1 MQRRAVKSAMRT
13 FEVLELFA
21 ERRRPMALNEIY
33 SELGY
38 PQSSTTNLLK
48 SMVLLGY
55 LNYNRT
61 KRTYLPTMRLNLLGN
76 WVAGYIQSEGRFREL
91 VDEMQRRTD
100 ETVGLSTQNDL
111 FIQYLF
117 LHGPEHEFKNMP
129 PDGTMRLLVDSS
141 GGRAMM
147 ARMGNR
153 AIDKLCRYTNHY
165 EMKNDRVSYAEIM
178 KDINWIR
185 HVGYCYFP
193 NWPTPDVSSISIAL
207 DADLHGIPLA
217 IGVGGLADR
226 IARKKADILEIM
238 REMIAEFNE
247 RHAAGATAN
256 ADDVPGDADDGG
268 DENEDAVS

>member
-76 WVAGYIQSEGRFREL
+76 WLAGYIQSEGGFREL

-111 FIQYLF
+111 FVQYLF

-147 ARMGNR
+147 ARMGDR
-153 AIDKLCRYTNHY
+153 VIDKLCRYTNHY
-165 EMKNDRVSYAEIM
+165 EMKNDRVSYGEIM
-178 KDINWIR
+178 KDIDWIR

-226 IARKKADILEIM
+226 ISRKKADILAIM

-247 RHAAGATAN
+247 RHHPVPLAT
-256 ADDVPGDADDGG
+256 ADDGS
-268 DENEDAVS
+268 DAMPEAADAVP